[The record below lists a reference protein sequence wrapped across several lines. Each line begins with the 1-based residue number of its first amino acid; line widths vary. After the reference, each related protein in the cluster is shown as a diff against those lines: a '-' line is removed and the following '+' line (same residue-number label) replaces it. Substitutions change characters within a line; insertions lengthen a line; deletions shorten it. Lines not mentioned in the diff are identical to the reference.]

1 MNREVELVLSGLHA
15 SGQEQES
22 EAVETVQP
30 AQYFK
35 RNDSHYLLYEEK
47 MDEDQAPCRSRIKF
61 RDHLLE
67 LTRQGTA
74 EMHMIFEENKRHMI
88 PYNTPYGQLMLGI
101 ETSRVLV
108 EEQEDQIHVTVEY
121 SPRTD
126 PGIFCR
132 RRTGL
137 PDRKGLLRYDS
148 EFPARGCLSG
158 WSQ

>member
-47 MDEDQAPCRSRIKF
+47 MDKDQAPCRSRIKF

-88 PYNTPYGQLMLGI
+88 PNMDLQAAFAQGFSLMIQRVFHRHVNLILLFLYQYPAGFDPQHQLP
-101 ETSRVLV
+101 V
-108 EEQEDQIHVTVEY
+108 
-121 SPRTD
+121 
-126 PGIFCR
+126 
-132 RRTGL
+132 
-137 PDRKGLLRYDS
+137 
-148 EFPARGCLSG
+148 GCVIREK
-158 WSQ
+158 

>member
-74 EMHMIFEENKRHMI
+74 EMHMIFEENKRHVV
-88 PYNTPYGQLMLGI
+88 PYNTPYGQLLLGI
-101 ETSRVLV
+101 KTRRVQV
-108 EEQEDQIHVTVEY
+108 EEQKDRICVTVEY
-121 SPRTD
+121 ILDQGGEP
-126 PGIFCR
+126 F
-132 RRTGL
+132 
-137 PDRKGLLRYDS
+137 S
-148 EFPARGCLSG
+148 ESCLKLYIREK
-158 WSQ
+158 Q

>member
-74 EMHMIFEENKRHMI
+74 EMHMIFEENKRHM
-88 PYNTPYGQLMLGI
+88 GI
-101 ETSRVLV
+101 ETGRVLV

-121 SPRTD
+121 TLDHEGEP
-126 PGIFCR
+126 
-132 RRTGL
+132 L
-137 PDRKGLLRYDS
+137 S
-148 EFPARGCLSG
+148 ESCLKIHIREK
-158 WSQ
+158 

>member
-74 EMHMIFEENKRHMI
+74 EMHMIFEENKR
-88 PYNTPYGQLMLGI
+88 
-101 ETSRVLV
+101 V
-108 EEQEDQIHVTVEY
+108 
-121 SPRTD
+121 
-126 PGIFCR
+126 
-132 RRTGL
+132 
-137 PDRKGLLRYDS
+137 
-148 EFPARGCLSG
+148 
-158 WSQ
+158 